1 MAAGQVICQTSYMTA
16 RSAQQEAEWF
26 TSPQQVNQR
35 RYEALRAY
43 FVDRLSYAQA
53 GARFGYTRWA
63 MINLVREHRAGNLA
77 LFTPPRK
84 PGPAPGTGPA
94 KDRARGRVIELRR
107 QGLSTYEIS
116 RRLQAEDTPL
126 NRTSVAEILAEEGF
140 GRLLRRP
147 EPEASI
153 SPATPGRD
161 TNLPPAKVIDFG
173 TWPDRL
179 DSTRAG
185 LLLAVPDL
193 VSLDLPALAAAA
205 GYPGTRVIPAVSWL
219 LSLLAL
225 KLTRTRR
232 VSHVDDLLADPAA
245 ALFAG
250 LAVLPKKSALTSYSY
265 RLSHAHQQ
273 RFLGALDRQM
283 IGTGLATSGEAVF
296 DLDFHAIMHWGRDP
310 ALEKHYVPTRSQRAR
325 SVLTFFAQDTGTH
338 NLVYANADL
347 SKATHSREAIAFCDH
362 WKQVSGSDPAMLIM
376 DQKVAT
382 QDVLGELD
390 ERGVKFLTLRMRSRS
405 LVNYINRLAPAD
417 FTAITLDRPG
427 PHNKPKVHED
437 PAVTLT
443 SYPGTVRQLVVT
455 GLGRDAPTVIITN
468 DTTMNTRAVITQYA
482 RRMTIE
488 QRLAEIIRAFCA
500 DALSSTVNLNVDLDV
515 VLAVLAQALTAA
527 LRARLPGYATVTPDT
542 IQRRFLETPGQIITD
557 GDAVTVRLQ
566 RRAFSPVLRS
576 ADLPPAT
583 PVPWWGGRPIRYEFA

>member
-1 MAAGQVICQTSYMTA
+1 M
-16 RSAQQEAEWF
+16 
-26 TSPQQVNQR
+26 NQR

-43 FVDRLSYAQA
+43 FTESLTYEQA

-63 MINLVREHRAGNLA
+63 MINLVRDYRAGKLE
-77 LFTPPRK
+77 LFAPPRR
-84 PGPAPGTGPA
+84 PGPPPGAAPA
-94 KDRARGRVIELRR
+94 KERARGRVIALRR
-107 QGLSTYEIS
+107 QGLSSYEIS
-116 RRLQAEDTPL
+116 ARLSAEGTPL

-147 EPEASI
+147 QPEASV

-161 TNLPPAKVIDFG
+161 TNLPTAKILDFSS
-173 TWPDRL
+173 WPERL
-179 DSTRAG
+179 DTTRAG

-193 VSLDLPALAAAA
+193 VALDLPALAAAA
-205 GYPGTRVIPAVSWL
+205 GYPGTRVIPAISWL

-232 VSHVDDLLADPAA
+232 VSHVDDLLSDPAA
-245 ALFAG
+245 ALFSG
-250 LAVLPKKSALTSYSY
+250 LAVLPKKSSLTAYSY
-265 RLSHAHQQ
+265 RLSHGHQQ
-273 RFLGALDRQM
+273 KFLAALDKQM
-283 IGTGLATSGEAVF
+283 IAGGLASGEEAIF
-296 DLDFHAIMHWGRDP
+296 DLDFHAVMHWGHDP

-347 SKATHSREAIAFCDH
+347 SKATQAREAIAFCDH
-362 WKQVSGSDPAMLIM
+362 WKQVSGSDPKMLIM
-376 DQKVAT
+376 DQKVTT
-382 QDVLGELD
+382 QEVLGELNT
-390 ERGVKFLTLRMRSRS
+390 RGVKFATLRMRSAS
-405 LVNYINRLAPAD
+405 LVKYINGLAAKD
-417 FTAITLDRPG
+417 FTTITLDRPG
-427 PHNKPKVHED
+427 PHNKPRVHQD
-437 PAVTLT
+437 PAVRLT

-455 GLGRDAPTVIITN
+455 SLGREQPTVIITN
-468 DTTMNTRAVITQYA
+468 DNQIKTTALVQQYA

-542 IQRRFLETPGQIITD
+542 IQRRFLETPGQIITTPD
-557 GDAVTVRLQ
+557 TITVRLE

-583 PVPWWGGRPIRYEFA
+583 PVPWWQGRPIRYEFA